1 MALPSPHHFGS
12 SRRFL
17 GFRLL
22 GFKVHMFGSRGR
34 CIGRGIAPPQDGLA
48 LGFGSLKLPATR
60 VCRSKTAIMGL
71 LS

>member
-1 MALPSPHHFGS
+1 
-12 SRRFL
+12 
-17 GFRLL
+17 
-22 GFKVHMFGSRGR
+22 MFGSRGR